1 MPKKVDPDE
10 RRAQLIEAV
19 WQVIARDGMEN
30 VTVRTIAAET
40 GFSAGTLAHYF
51 QDKDDILV
59 SALRLSHEQIAARWE
74 AKLEGLNGLEAL
86 KELVLDNLPL
96 DDERELE
103 TRLAMNY
110 WSRAVT
116 HEHVV
121 SSQWRAGPSLF
132 RRLADLASEAQELG
146 EIDSTEPAED
156 IAERLHALIDGLSL
170 HSLLYDDRLTRERQ
184 EHLMEAEFRRLES
197 GSGSSAAPTQK
208 SMEET
213 VDE

>member
-1 MPKKVDPDE
+1 MPKKVDQDE
-10 RRAQLIEAV
+10 RRAELLEAV
-19 WQVIARDGMEN
+19 WQVIARDGLEN

-51 QDKDDILV
+51 VDKDDILV

-74 AKLEGLNGLEAL
+74 EKLEGLDGIEAL
-86 KELVLDNLPL
+86 RALVMDNLPL

-121 SSQWRAGPSLF
+121 SSQWRKGPGLF
-132 RRLADLASEAQELG
+132 QRLADLIEQAQQMG
-146 EIDSTEPAED
+146 EVRADEPAED

-170 HSLLYDDRLTRERQ
+170 HSLLYAERVSRDRQ
-184 EHLMEAEFRRLES
+184 VKLMETEFRRLATES
-197 GSGSSAAPTQK
+197 GSAASRGTNQ
-208 SMEET
+208 MEET
-213 VDE
+213 TDA